1 MWGMKPTI
9 TVIRA
14 IGAEFARRI
23 IVPIIIIGAIIAVAL
38 LAFGGWLT
46 TQNAWWWVIEAV
58 FILYG
63 LIFTAAAVL
72 ALVIIRALAPTLSKT
87 QKQSVKNFV
96 DKLGAVAE
104 HLQTPQPII
113 IFNVI
118 RDMLRPD
125 RHGFIESVS
134 MESKTLAPDF
144 IELRK
149 DFENQ
154 PR

>member
-1 MWGMKPTI
+1 MKPTI
-9 TVIRA
+9 DVIRA

-23 IVPIIIIGAIIAVAL
+23 VLPLIIIGAAIAIAL
-38 LAFGGWLT
+38 LTLGGWLI

-58 FILYG
+58 FILYT
-63 LIFTAAAVL
+63 LIFIGATIL
-72 ALVIIRALAPTLSKT
+72 ILVVIRALAPTLSKA

-104 HLQTPQPII
+104 HLQTPQPVIV
-113 IFNVI
+113 FNVI
-118 RDMLRPD
+118 RDMLRPN

-144 IELRK
+144 IKLRK
-149 DFENQ
+149 DFE
-154 PR
+154 